1 MRFRFF
7 GIILFLCLV
16 FQHPGYAAFD
26 NQYWTNIGITK
37 SLSPKY
43 TLDFSE
49 EIKWGNDYSEMYL
62 HRTDLN
68 LGINISKKLKVA
80 FAIKQIN
87 IKSQVWSQVRSSY
100 IDVQFTLG
108 NEKLQFKDRNRFEY
122 LMRKA
127 AENIYRYRNK
137 ATLSANIVLFGK
149 NWTPYI
155 AEEFFYD
162 INIAILKFNRFYTG
176 IQFMLSNRIKTD
188 LFYLLEHK
196 KHRSNYL
203 THHILGTTLRY
214 QF

>member
-1 MRFRFF
+1 MQFRLLSF
-7 GIILFLCLV
+7 ILFLSL
-16 FQHPGYAAFD
+16 FFHYPGYAAFD
-26 NQYWTNIGITK
+26 TQYWTNIGITK
-37 SLSPKY
+37 TLSPKY
-43 TLDFSE
+43 KLDFSE
-49 EIKWGNDYSEMYL
+49 EIKWGNNYSEMFL

-68 LGINISKKLKVA
+68 LAINISRKLKVA

-87 IKSQVWSQVRSSY
+87 IKSQVWSQIRSSY

-127 AENIYRYRNK
+127 AKNIYRYRNK
-137 ATLSANIVLFGK
+137 GTLSTNIMLFGK

-155 AEEFFYD
+155 AEEIFYD
-162 INIAILKFNRFYTG
+162 INIDILKFNRLYTG
-176 IQFMLSNRIKTD
+176 IQFMLNKGIKTD

-196 KHRSNYL
+196 KNRSSYL

>member
-37 SLSPKY
+37 TLSPKY
-43 TLDFSE
+43 KLDFSE

-68 LGINISKKLKVA
+68 LGINISRKLLVA

-87 IKSQVWSQVRSSY
+87 IKSQVWNQITSSY

-108 NEKLQFKDRNRFEY
+108 NKKLQFKDRNRFEY
-122 LMRKA
+122 QMRKGGR
-127 AENIYRYRNK
+127 NIYRYRNK
-137 ATLSANIVLFGK
+137 GTISTNIALFNK

-155 AEEFFYD
+155 ADEIFYD
-162 INIAILKFNRFYTG
+162 INIDILKFNRFYTG
-176 IQFMLSNRIKTD
+176 VQFMLSKRIKTD

-196 KHRSNYL
+196 KNWSSYM
-203 THHILGTTLRY
+203 THHILGTTLRF